1 MGSDTKIIL
10 AIIGVGLTLAGLLLQ
25 QTGAIR
31 GDLADLRGEVADLRD
46 DVTDL
51 LELVERM
58 ETFLEYALP
67 QLIDPPLPSLFRS
80 HSSPMARFS
89 AVSRPSAMWA
99 PLYSATSNRPSSSIA
114 TKSGQ
119 NLPVEVGSQN
129 EAPCIATLLIQNLA
143 SRISPSLLPCPYAR

>member
-31 GDLADLRGEVADLRD
+31 GDLADLRGDVADLRD

-67 QLIDPPLPSLFRS
+67 QLIDPPTEQLPD
-80 HSSPMARFS
+80 
-89 AVSRPSAMWA
+89 
-99 PLYSATSNRPSSSIA
+99 
-114 TKSGQ
+114 
-119 NLPVEVGSQN
+119 E
-129 EAPCIATLLIQNLA
+129 
-143 SRISPSLLPCPYAR
+143 